1 LVGDVSAKAAIRPR
15 AISSSWLCMVTVT
28 PSRSWTMPAMRPDAV
43 LLPPEARSTG
53 TPSMNTFPPVVP
65 GA

>member
-1 LVGDVSAKAAIRPR
+1 MRPR

-28 PSRSWTMPAMRPDAV
+28 PSRNWTMPAMRPDAV

-53 TPSMNTFPPVVP
+53 TPSMNTFPPDVP